1 MMSTAANAKS
11 FAELLNSYNQQQ
23 QIAQQQQHMQAQK
36 ALLEA
41 HNENSQSSDV
51 GRKADDKLS
60 QKKSTSM
67 EDCLVSE
74 HGSGNNS
81 GGEGDSRRR
90 KKKSR
95 WAGGDHD
102 KTFIPGMPT
111 ILPPGMSQDQQEAYL
126 GECAERPRGCLFRF
140 RLGFF
145 ERSSKTTQQQQPDP
159 DGHQARA
166 FQL

>member
-1 MMSTAANAKS
+1 MSTAANAKS

-23 QIAQQQQHMQAQK
+23 QIQQQQQHMQAQK

-41 HNENSQSSDV
+41 HNENSQSSDH
-51 GRKADDKLS
+51 G
-60 QKKSTSM
+60 Q
-67 EDCLVSE
+67 

-81 GGEGDSRRR
+81 GGEGDARRR

-126 GECAERPRGCLFRF
+126 GECKKLLRQCFSFFSARF
-140 RLGFF
+140 NAVDY
-145 ERSSKTTQQQQPDP
+145 EESCNCS
-159 DGHQARA
+159 GHLPVNAPLA
-166 FQL
+166 DL